1 MTNTALSFISARQI
15 TNNSGTPQ
23 SGAKL
28 YFYRE
33 LTTTALTVWTDD
45 AASVAHAQPVVA
57 DSGGFVPLIYVD
69 DTYDYKVVIKT
80 SADVTLQTYDN
91 IPAPEPSVTATGFA
105 PELLTWVQKTSAS
118 SPVTLTTADL
128 GNAYEADTTGGS
140 ITFNLPSAASAG
152 NGKGFFFK
160 KTAAANSLIIDPSGS
175 ETIDDVSTS
184 LTVTSINTIVKV
196 SSNGA
201 EWYKTAGIV
210 TLDMIPASI
219 INTQTEATSPADTD
233 EFLMQLAGAGAYR
246 KLLTKHI
253 PGALLAI
260 IEDQKA
266 QNTAGG
272 TFTSGADQTR
282 VLNTLVYNRGTLVT
296 LASNQFVLPIGVW
309 DIKWSAPGFQ
319 TNAHQSWLYD
329 ITGSAVAGRGTSA
342 EAGGA
347 SNSQSD
353 SVGSARVSLA
363 AATTYEIRHRC
374 TTTRATDGFGV
385 QSNFG
390 VEVYTR
396 VEVRAA

>member
-128 GNAYEADTTGGS
+128 GNGYEADTTGGS

-184 LTVTSINTIVKV
+184 LTITTKDAIVRI

-201 EWYKTAGIV
+201 EWYKTAGV
-210 TLDMIPASI
+210 AADTLTSSV
-219 INTQTEATSPADTD
+219 INGQTEATSPADTD

-246 KLLTKHI
+246 KLLTKHM

-296 LASNQFVLPIGVW
+296 LASNQFILPIGVW
-309 DIKWSAPGFQ
+309 DIFWRAPAFQ
-319 TNAHQSWLYD
+319 ANAHQSWLYD
-329 ITGSAVAGRGTSA
+329 ITAGAVAARGSAITCGA
-342 EAGGA
+342 A
-347 SNSQSD
+347 SNAQND
-353 SVGSARVSLA
+353 SIGGIRVTLA
-363 AATTYEIRHRC
+363 APTTYEIRHRC
-374 TTTRATDGFGV
+374 TTTRATDGFGTLA
-385 QSNFG
+385 NFG
-390 VEVYTR
+390 IETYTQ
-396 VEVRAA
+396 VVVRAA